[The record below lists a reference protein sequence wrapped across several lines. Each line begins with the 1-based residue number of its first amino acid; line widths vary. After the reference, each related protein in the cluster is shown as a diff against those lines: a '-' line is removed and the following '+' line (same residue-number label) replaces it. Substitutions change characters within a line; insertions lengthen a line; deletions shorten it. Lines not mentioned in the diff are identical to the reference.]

1 MRRVLL
7 TAAAAILLA
16 PATPAAAAPGDLDST
31 FGSGGKVTTPIGSGS
46 AVANGVAVQA
56 DGKLVAAGSST
67 GGFTLAR
74 YILDGSLHTTFHAM
88 AVVSTPDFSAAT
100 AILVEV
106 QADGKRVAAAYDN
119 SGIS

>member
-1 MRRVLL
+1 MKSF
-7 TAAAAILLA
+7 A

-67 GGFTLAR
+67 GGFTLVQC
-74 YILDGSLHTTFHAM
+74 L
-88 AVVSTPDFSAAT
+88 AAQC
-100 AILVEV
+100 A
-106 QADGKRVAAAYDN
+106 AGDGKPTFAVIVRN
-119 SGIS
+119 